1 MSDLNEILENV
12 PFRSNFERDNF
23 LLNKTSGPRLLVAIG
38 EEITRLNL
46 QLNSPGLQEFMK
58 KRILGEVKV
67 LVEKFDS
74 LQAELGATPENIA
87 NLIEENEE
95 EYYAE
100 KLARI
105 AAVET
110 LVQETTVEN
119 MDLMLNLPVEV
130 FEKAIFK
137 CKSYIN
143 VVGKTTREQE
153 RKANAEFG
161 KTITQPE

>member
-1 MSDLNEILENV
+1 MSDINAILENV
-12 PFRSNFERDNF
+12 PFRTEFERENF

-38 EEITRLNL
+38 EEIASLEVRLNSTVPSFL
-46 QLNSPGLQEFMK
+46 QTRI
-58 KRILGEVKV
+58 KREIEV
-67 LVEKFDS
+67 LTSKFNE
-74 LQAELGATPENIA
+74 LAQELGATASNIA
-87 NLIEENEE
+87 ELLEENEAD
-95 EYYAE
+95 YYAD
-100 KLARI
+100 KLAKI

-110 LVQETTVEN
+110 LVQETSVEN

-137 CKSYIN
+137 CQSYIN

-161 KTITQPE
+161 KATIEQ